1 MMQIAH
7 LPGIR
12 YLCALLFVAVAT
24 GLSLALR
31 PLLSDAFLVFFLAA
45 VMLAGWYGR
54 TGAGLFAVAV
64 SMIIVDYYF
73 VAPYSAFV
81 IELDELPYF
90 FTFLLSAVV
99 TSWLGSARR
108 QAEEKQ
114 KAHLDELFEQTP
126 DAIMLVGLE
135 DEVLRVNK
143 EFTRTFG
150 FMSEEIVGHPSIDL
164 IVPRY
169 LRTEALRVR
178 ERLANG
184 HHVSAETMRQRKD
197 GSHLDVS
204 EVSFPVIANG
214 KCIAYYVIFRDI
226 TRSKRA
232 LEELQNAQGKLAHLS
247 RITTMGELAASIAH
261 EINQPIG
268 AIVINSDA
276 AVRWLKQQ
284 PADVVEAQEVLGFI
298 VRDANRAAD
307 VIGRI
312 RALLAKSTPSMVHLD
327 INEVIR
333 EVLTLTSHEIN
344 RRGASVTTELAH
356 HLSPVLGDRVQ
367 LQQVMLNLIMNSID
381 AMRSVKDRPRQLH
394 LRSLRRPDCVL
405 VQVEDSG
412 CGLEDQDVNAM
423 FDAFFTTKEDGIG
436 MGLTISRSIIEAHG
450 GNLWAER
457 RAPHGATMSFSLPIA
472 ARAE

>member
-1 MMQIAH
+1 MQIAR
-7 LPGIR
+7 LPGFR
-12 YLCALLFVAVAT
+12 YISVLFFVAIAT
-24 GLSLALR
+24 YISL
-31 PLLSDAFLVFFLAA
+31 LLQPSLPDAFLVLFLAA

-54 TGAGLFAVAV
+54 VGAGLFAVAV
-64 SMIIVDYYF
+64 SMVVVDYYF
-73 VAPYSAFV
+73 IAPYRAFV
-81 IELDELPYF
+81 VELDELPYF
-90 FTFLLSAVV
+90 FTFLASAVV

-108 QAEEKQ
+108 QAEERQ

-135 DEVLRVNK
+135 DEVLRINK

-150 FMSEEIVGHPSIDL
+150 YKSEEVLHRPSTEL

-184 HHVSAETMRQRKD
+184 HHVSAETVRQRKD

-204 EVSFPVIANG
+204 EVSFPIIAGG

-232 LEELQNAQGKLAHLS
+232 LEDLQNAQGKLAHLS

-276 AVRWLKQQ
+276 AVRWLGQQ
-284 PADVVEAQEVLGFI
+284 PPNVEEAREVLEWI

-312 RALLAKSTPSMVHLD
+312 RALLAKSSPSLVHLD

-344 RRGASVTTELAH
+344 RRGASVTTELAN

-381 AMRSVKDRPRQLH
+381 AMRAVNDRPRQLH
-394 LRSLRRPDCVL
+394 LRSVRKPDSVL
-405 VQVEDSG
+405 VQVDDSG
-412 CGLEDQDVNAM
+412 IGWNDQDSNFL

-450 GNLWAER
+450 GRLWGER
-457 RAPHGATMSFSLPIA
+457 RAPYGATMTFSLPIA